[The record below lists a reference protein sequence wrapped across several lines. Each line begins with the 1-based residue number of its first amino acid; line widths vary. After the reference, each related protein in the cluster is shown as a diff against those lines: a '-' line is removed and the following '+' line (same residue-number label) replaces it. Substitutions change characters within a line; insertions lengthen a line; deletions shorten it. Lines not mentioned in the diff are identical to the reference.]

1 MAAYENNTHGYGL
14 LVKHLAPLI
23 RKKIGVDQLVSEL
36 KEGNDQSF
44 CTITCFA
51 QYLYYICF
59 CKQMKL
65 LLGKT
70 LDMYVH

>member
-36 KEGNDQSF
+36 KEGLLA
-44 CTITCFA
+44 TH
-51 QYLYYICF
+51 LYFIHF
-59 CKQMKL
+59 IL
-65 LLGKT
+65 ILRP
-70 LDMYVH
+70 V